1 MYNIQYAQDYS
12 HDCKSK
18 KRVNTSYSVY
28 KSKTKTYL
36 SKMFTCAKSLQ
47 SCLTPCDPMDCSP
60 PGSSAHGT
68 LQARILEWVPM
79 PSSRGSSQSRD
90 QTYVSCV
97 SCIGRQILYHR
108 VVAKSCPT
116 LCNPM
121 DCSLPGS
128 PVRGI
133 FQARILEWVV
143 ISSSRALPL
152 VLPRLIKLPY
162 IVKISVNWMERSP
175 GKIKLKRSLE
185 EYVSYA
191 TFCVKWGWGADLQS
205 YLLTYAWRN
214 SGRL

>member
-68 LQARILEWVPM
+68 L
-79 PSSRGSSQSRD
+79 
-90 QTYVSCV
+90 
-97 SCIGRQILYHR
+97 
-108 VVAKSCPT
+108 
-116 LCNPM
+116 
-121 DCSLPGS
+121 
-128 PVRGI
+128 
-133 FQARILEWVV
+133 QARILEWVV